1 MSESGSL
8 VSEFVM
14 GWFGYGWLGVG
25 CVSESGSL
33 VSEFVFFL
41 LFLLSLVGE

>member
-14 GWFGYGWLGVG
+14 GCLGYGWFGVG
-25 CVSESGSL
+25 YVSESGSL